1 MYETSSSEFLPQMKG
16 VVAEELGAQPH
27 EASQDSNF
35 SFVQASV
42 HIVPISVISRLTL
55 LFLCM

>member
-16 VVAEELGAQPH
+16 VVAEELGGQPH

-35 SFVQASV
+35 SFVQGKPQC
-42 HIVPISVISRLTL
+42 I
-55 LFLCM
+55 